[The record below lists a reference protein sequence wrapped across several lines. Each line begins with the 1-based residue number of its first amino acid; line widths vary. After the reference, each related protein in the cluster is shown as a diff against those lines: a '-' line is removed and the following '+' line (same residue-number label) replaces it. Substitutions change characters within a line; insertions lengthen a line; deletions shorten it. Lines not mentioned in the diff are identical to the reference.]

1 MKRLLPLLLV
11 AGLLLGSTG
20 CSKEEV
26 SWNAI
31 ADVFPDWIENKA
43 ISVANCESRLQYDAV
58 SPGGGN
64 WGLFQINRRTWERTV
79 NNMGYSWNQTLDPYI
94 NAEIALY
101 IWSAAGGS
109 WQPWGCRN
117 A

>member
-11 AGLLLGSTG
+11 AGLVLSASS
-20 CSKEEV
+20 CSKEDI
-26 SWNAI
+26 SWHAI
-31 ADVFPDWIENKA
+31 ADTFPDSIENKA
-43 ISVANCESRLQYDAV
+43 IRVANCESRLQYDVV

-64 WGLFQINRRTWERTV
+64 WGLFQINRPSWERTV

-94 NAEIALY
+94 NAKIALHIY
-101 IWSAAGGS
+101 YAAGGS
-109 WQPWGCRN
+109 WQPWGCRH